1 MVFLKGEQSRK
12 YFLAIVVLLN
22 GKRMGLGEE
31 ERMLFLRP
39 VAAVFQTVSNSNS
52 NTPSLFNFLR
62 LYSEFTSRI
71 ITFFFMP
78 VLQVGFRTLTASPSS
93 STSTQI

>member
-31 ERMLFLRP
+31 EGMLFLRP
-39 VAAVFQTVSNSNS
+39 VAAVF
-52 NTPSLFNFLR
+52 
-62 LYSEFTSRI
+62 
-71 ITFFFMP
+71 
-78 VLQVGFRTLTASPSS
+78 
-93 STSTQI
+93 